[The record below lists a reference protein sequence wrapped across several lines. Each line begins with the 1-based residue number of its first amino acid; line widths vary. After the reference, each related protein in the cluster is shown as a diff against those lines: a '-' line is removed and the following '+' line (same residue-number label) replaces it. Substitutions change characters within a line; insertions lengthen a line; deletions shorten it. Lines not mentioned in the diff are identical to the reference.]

1 MPSLNAKNKPKNT
14 AAESIAENNIYLEAV
29 APTNTPS
36 SKKAAT
42 DTKGIATA
50 NGRYFTAVATV
61 APSSVSKERKP
72 APPAA

>member
-50 NGRYFTAVATV
+50 NGRYFTCLLYT
-61 APSSVSKERKP
+61 SD
-72 APPAA
+72 AADDGCLV